1 MKKMLALILTLA
13 MLLTA
18 FAIPAASAE
27 GKGKI
32 LYLSNLNSGAQYEF
46 YVAYLNMMAEKLG
59 YTVEVVYADGY
70 NDPAGNLKNV
80 KNAYTSDVVGLI
92 ATQDG
97 GLINIMEEY
106 PDLWVVGFFSDFDA
120 VYTKD
125 ESGAYTGTSAGV
137 LEKDHYLGLMG
148 DNYISGITLGEAY
161 AQEVIDRGFKRVA
174 TCIFPA
180 YAYPKHTVAD
190 AGFRAYIE
198 KYNETAAEPIE
209 IVGDATVLNFSAL
222 DNNTYFFEDGH
233 DNLDCIVGFCA
244 GTTFIYPSV
253 LEAKAMGICN
263 PDMKII
269 TGGFDN
275 DPDLMADCG
284 DDKNIIRLTTAAF
297 ESIIWPMA
305 MIDAA
310 ISGTMYP
317 DYPGN
322 KDQLDSGV
330 MVINSTEKFNAVI
343 NNSPMGATNNE
354 DRLAKAQAS
363 WDDMKD
369 YFITVNPDA
378 TWKALTEYC
387 QSFAVEGYMK

>member
-18 FAIPAASAE
+18 FVVPAASAE

-46 YVAYLNMMAEKLG
+46 YVAYLNMMAEQLG
-59 YTVEVVYADGY
+59 YTVEIVYADGF

-106 PDLWVVGFFSDFDA
+106 PDMWVVGFFSDFDA

-125 ESGAYTGTSAGV
+125 ESGAYIGTSAGV
-137 LEKDHYLGLMG
+137 LEKDHFLGLMG
-148 DNYISGITLGEAY
+148 DNFISGTALGEAY
-161 AQEVIDRGFKRVA
+161 AQEVIDRGFKKVA

-190 AGFRAYIE
+190 AGFRAYIA
-198 KYNETAAEPIE
+198 KHNETAAEPIE
-209 IVGDATVLNFSAL
+209 IVGDATVLNFSPL
-222 DNNTYFFEDGH
+222 DTSNYFFEEGH
-233 DNLDCIVGFCA
+233 DTLDCLVGFCA

-253 LEAKAMGICN
+253 LEAKSMGICN

-310 ISGTMYP
+310 ISGNMYK

-322 KDQLDSGV
+322 KQQLDSGI
-330 MVINSTEKFNAVI
+330 MVINSTEKFDAVV
-343 NNSPMGATNNE
+343 NNSPMGATNDA

-369 YFITVNPDA
+369 YFASVNPDA
-378 TWKALTEYC
+378 TYQALTEYC
-387 QSFAVEGYMK
+387 QSFTVEGYLK

>member
-1 MKKMLALILTLA
+1 MKKLIALILTLA
-13 MLLTA
+13 LLLGLA
-18 FAIPAASAE
+18 AAPAAAE
-27 GKGKI
+27 GKGTI
-32 LYLSNLNSGAQYEF
+32 LYLSALNSGAQYEF

-59 YTVEVVYADGY
+59 YTVKIVYGDGF

-92 ATQDG
+92 ANQDG
-97 GLINIMEEY
+97 GLINIMDEY
-106 PDLWVVGFFSDFDA
+106 PDMWVVGFFSDFDS

-125 ESGAYTGTSAGV
+125 ADGNYTGTSAGV
-137 LEKDHYLGLMG
+137 LEKEKYLGLMG
-148 DNYISGITLGEAY
+148 DNYISGVTLGEKY
-161 AQEVIDRGFKRVA
+161 AQEVIDRGFKKVA

-180 YAYPKHTVAD
+180 YAYPKHTTAD
-190 AGFRAYIE
+190 NSFRAYIA
-198 KYNETAAEPIE
+198 KHNETAAEPIE
-209 IVGDATVLNFSAL
+209 VVGDATVLNFSAL
-222 DNNTYFFEDGH
+222 DNNTYWFEDGH
-233 DNLDCIVGFCA
+233 DTLDCIVGFCA

-253 LEAKAMGICN
+253 LEAKSMGICN

-305 MIDAA
+305 LIDAA
-310 ISGTMYP
+310 ISGNMYK

-322 KDQLDSGV
+322 KDQLDSAI
-330 MVINSTEKFNAVI
+330 MVINSSEKFNAVI

-354 DRLAKAQAS
+354 DRLSKAQAS

-378 TWKALTEYC
+378 TFQALTEYC
-387 QSFAVEGYMK
+387 QSFTVEGYMK

>member
-32 LYLSNLNSGAQYEF
+32 LYLSNLASGAQYEF
-46 YVAYLNMMAEKLG
+46 YVDYLNMMAKELG
-59 YTVEVVYADGY
+59 YTVEIVYGDTF

-92 ATQDG
+92 SCMDG

-148 DNYISGITLGEAY
+148 DNFISGTALGEAY

-198 KYNETAAEPIE
+198 KYNETATEPIE
-209 IVGDATVLNFSAL
+209 IVGEATVLNFSAL

-275 DPDLMADCG
+275 DPALMANCG
-284 DDKNIIRLTTAAF
+284 DDKIIIRLTTAAF

-305 MIDAA
+305 VIDSA
-310 ISGTMYP
+310 ISGNMYK

-322 KDQLDSGV
+322 KSQLDSGI
-330 MVINSTEKFNAVI
+330 MVINSTEKFDAVV
-343 NNSPMGATNNE
+343 NNSPMGATNTE
-354 DRLAKAQAS
+354 DRLGKAQAS
-363 WDDMKD
+363 WDDMKN
-369 YFITVNPDA
+369 YFTSVNPDA
-378 TWKALTEYC
+378 SYEELTKYC
-387 QSFAVEGYMK
+387 QSFVVEGYMK

>member
-18 FAIPAASAE
+18 FAVPAASAE

-46 YVAYLNMMAEKLG
+46 YVAYLNMMAKELG
-59 YTVEVVYADGY
+59 YTVEIVPADGF

-120 VYTKD
+120 VFN
-125 ESGAYTGTSAGV
+125 EGATSAGV
-137 LEKDHYLGLMG
+137 LEKDHFLGLMG
-148 DNYISGITLGEAY
+148 DNFISGEALGEAY
-161 AQEVIDRGFKRVA
+161 AQEVIDRGFKRVS

-190 AGFRAYIE
+190 AAFRAYIA

-209 IVGDATVLNFSAL
+209 IVGDATVLNFSPL
-222 DNNTYFFEDGH
+222 DTSNYFFEEGH
-233 DNLDCIVGFCA
+233 DTLDCIVGFCA
-244 GTTFIYPSV
+244 GTTFVYPSV
-253 LEAKAMGICN
+253 VEAKSMGICN

-305 MIDAA
+305 LIDAA
-310 ISGTMYP
+310 ISGTMYK
-317 DYPGN
+317 DYPGVER
-322 KDQLDSGV
+322 LDSGI
-330 MVINSTEKFNAVI
+330 MVINSTDKFNAVI
-343 NNSPMGATNNE
+343 NNSPMGATSDE

-369 YFITVNPDA
+369 YFASVNPDA
-378 TWKALTEYC
+378 SYKALTEFC
-387 QSFAVEGYMK
+387 QSFTVEGYMK

>member
-1 MKKMLALILTLA
+1 MKKLIAIVLTLV
-13 MLLTA
+13 MLLGIA
-18 FAIPAASAE
+18 AVPASAE
-27 GKGKI
+27 SKGKI

-46 YVAYLNMMAEKLG
+46 YVSYLNMMAKELG
-59 YTVEVVYADGY
+59 YTVEIVYADGF

-120 VYTKD
+120 VYTP
-125 ESGAYTGTSAGV
+125 EGTSAGV
-137 LEKDHYLGLMG
+137 LEKDHFLGLMG
-148 DNYISGITLGEAY
+148 DNFISGTALGEAY
-161 AQEVIDRGFKRVA
+161 AQEVIDRGYKKVS

-190 AGFRAYIE
+190 AGFRAYIAN
-198 KYNETAAEPIE
+198 YNETAAEPIE
-209 IVGDATVLNFSAL
+209 IVGDATVLNFSPL
-222 DNNTYFFEDGH
+222 DNNTYWFEDGH
-233 DNLDCIVGFCA
+233 DELDCIVGFCA
-244 GTTFIYPSV
+244 GTTFLYPSV

-263 PDMKII
+263 PDMQII

-284 DDKNIIRLTTAAF
+284 DDKNIVRLTTAAF

-310 ISGTMYP
+310 ITGNMYK

-322 KDQLDSGV
+322 KTQLDSGI
-330 MVINSTEKFNAVI
+330 MVINSTEKFEAVV
-343 NNSPMGATNNE
+343 NNSPMGATNDA
-354 DRLAKAQAS
+354 DRLGLAQAS
-363 WDDMKD
+363 WEDMKD
-369 YFITVNPDA
+369 FFASVNPDA
-378 TWKALTEYC
+378 TYQALTEYC
-387 QSFAVEGYMK
+387 QSFTVEGYMN

>member
-1 MKKMLALILTLA
+1 
-13 MLLTA
+13 
-18 FAIPAASAE
+18 
-27 GKGKI
+27 
-32 LYLSNLNSGAQYEF
+32 
-46 YVAYLNMMAEKLG
+46 
-59 YTVEVVYADGY
+59 
-70 NDPAGNLKNV
+70 
-80 KNAYTSDVVGLI
+80 
-92 ATQDG
+92 
-97 GLINIMEEY
+97 
-106 PDLWVVGFFSDFDA
+106 VVGFFSDFDA

-148 DNYISGITLGEAY
+148 DNFISGITLGEAY

-198 KYNETAAEPIE
+198 KYNENAAEPIE

-233 DNLDCIVGFCA
+233 DTLDCIVGFCA

-305 MIDAA
+305 MMDAA
-310 ISGTMYP
+310 VSGHMYK
-317 DYPGN
+317 DYPGVERM
-322 KDQLDSGV
+322 DSAI
-330 MVINSTEKFNAVI
+330 MCINSTEKFEAVV
-343 NNSPMGATNNE
+343 NNSPMGATNDA
-354 DRLAKAQAS
+354 DRLSKALAS
-363 WDDMKD
+363 WDDMKN
-369 YFITVNPDA
+369 YFTSVNPDA
-378 TWKALTEYC
+378 SYAEMTAFC
-387 QSFAVEGYMK
+387 QSFTVEDYLK